1 MVRKKKVEESTYKD
15 TDVLECIINKTFT
28 DKYTGVLYEPEAG
41 KTIKFTYARI
51 KEIQDKNKDLI
62 KIKEK

>member
-1 MVRKKKVEESTYKD
+1 MIRKKKVEESTYKD
-15 TDVLECIINKTFT
+15 TDVLECVINKAFT
-28 DKYTGVLYEPEAG
+28 DKYTGNLYEVG
-41 KTIKFTYARI
+41 KTIKFAYARI

>member
-1 MVRKKKVEESTYKD
+1 MVRKKKVEVSTYKD
-15 TDVLECIINKTFT
+15 TDILECIVNKTFT
-28 DKYTGVLYEPEAG
+28 DKYTGDLYEEG

>member
-15 TDVLECIINKTFT
+15 TDVLECVINKSFT
-28 DKYTGVLYEPEAG
+28 DKYTGNLYEAG
-41 KTIKFTYARI
+41 KTIKFTYTRI